1 MEAVLYQIY
10 QTISASLKQNKHKVE
25 EKVRDL
31 LTFQKD
37 FPAVAFLREKY
48 QHINRTKPSSKQ
60 PSVLQKH
67 IFI

>member
-31 LTFQKD
+31 
-37 FPAVAFLREKY
+37 
-48 QHINRTKPSSKQ
+48 
-60 PSVLQKH
+60 
-67 IFI
+67 